1 MRLLGSMKVEDN
13 KLSIGGV
20 DVATLAKEY
29 GTPLYI
35 IDQEELEDKCKLFK
49 ENFSHPDLRGEVAYA
64 SKAFL
69 TVGMAQLINKE
80 GLSIDVVS
88 GGEYI
93 QSIRRLPHG

>member
-35 IDQEELEDKCKLFK
+35 IDQK
-49 ENFSHPDLRGEVAYA
+49 S
-64 SKAFL
+64 
-69 TVGMAQLINKE
+69 
-80 GLSIDVVS
+80 
-88 GGEYI
+88 
-93 QSIRRLPHG
+93 